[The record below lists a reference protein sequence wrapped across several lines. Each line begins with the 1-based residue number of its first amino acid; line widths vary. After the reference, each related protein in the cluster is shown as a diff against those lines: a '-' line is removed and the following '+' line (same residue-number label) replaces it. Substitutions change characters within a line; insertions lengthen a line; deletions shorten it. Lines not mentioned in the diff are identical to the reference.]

1 MLYLFHVKDNSTF
14 AFAMPYLVLVKG
26 LVIDARG
33 NRQSKIQKYEQYQ
46 NSKDKTGEET
56 IKITATSS

>member
-1 MLYLFHVKDNSTF
+1 MFYLFHVKDNSTF

-33 NRQSKIQKYEQYQ
+33 NRQSKIQKI
-46 NSKDKTGEET
+46 KTNPNQKTKEVQ
-56 IKITATSS
+56 KHRK